1 MQQPLHNGPGSEE
14 QGELLHGPL
23 QVYLSDKPVGELH
36 NGPGSEEQGELHHGP
51 LQVTL
56 NAAAGELHNGPGSE
70 EQN

>member
-1 MQQPLHNGPGSEE
+1 MD
-14 QGELLHGPL
+14 
-23 QVYLSDKPVGELH
+23 LSDKPVGELH